1 MIIGLRQLSSIA
13 QDLSDE
19 KKKKRGQFVM
29 HKSTLPSKSQLS
41 SNKE

>member
-19 KKKKRGQFVM
+19 KKRGQFVM
-29 HKSTLPSKSQLS
+29 HKSTVPSKSQLS